1 MRNLFSDDNRM
12 DRAGRVPSALAR
24 GAFAALLCLV
34 AGAASARGACE
45 VLAGEVDGPDN
56 NFRPPLE
63 ATVTGRGKLPLYS
76 APAARCV
83 LKGRFAAPG
92 KSATVYKHH
101 RQWSNVMLIVVD
113 EDGEA
118 ADIVAWV
125 PSKRLK
131 IIGQYGHNPVRG
143 KKKKETS

>member
-1 MRNLFSDDNRM
+1 MRHDFSGSRRVTRKV
-12 DRAGRVPSALAR
+12 RAACAV
-24 GAFAALLCLV
+24 LLCL
-34 AGAASARGACE
+34 AASAASARGACE
-45 VLAGEVDGPDN
+45 VLAGEVNGPEN

-83 LKGRFAAPG
+83 IKGRFAPPG
-92 KSATVYKHH
+92 KSLTVYKNH
-101 RQWSNVMLIVVD
+101 RQWSNVMLIVKD

-118 ADIVAWV
+118 EDIVAWV

-131 IIGQYGHNPVRG
+131 VIGQYGRNTPSRMS
-143 KKKKETS
+143 KKESP

>member
-1 MRNLFSDDNRM
+1 MLNEFFNHRQGAGTL
-12 DRAGRVPSALAR
+12 RAACAL
-24 GAFAALLCLV
+24 LLCLA

-45 VLAGEVDGPDN
+45 ILAGEVDGPDN

-63 ATVTGRGKLPLYS
+63 AIVTRGGKLPLYS

-83 LKGRFAAPG
+83 IKGRFATAG

-113 EDGEA
+113 DQGEA
-118 ADIVAWV
+118 EDIVAWV

-131 IIGQYGHNPVRG
+131 ITGQYGRNPVKG